1 MIAKLLPV
9 LLAFGMSHME
19 VRVKHIVSGIG
30 LMLASGFFVLLAVV
44 FGLMSMFFALAD
56 MDHLIAPSLITGG
69 VIILVAILVAL
80 QAKRVMYTPKKP
92 LR

>member
-1 MIAKLLPV
+1 MIGKLLPV
-9 LLAFGMSHME
+9 LLTVGMATFEHRIKY
-19 VRVKHIVSGIG
+19 VVSGIG
-30 LMLASGFFVLLAVV
+30 LMVASGFFVLLAIL

-69 VIILVAILVAL
+69 VIILIAILTAI
-80 QAKRVMYTPKKP
+80 QGKRVMYKKP